1 MKKIGLINK
10 DLKRIIITTLSQS
23 EFAKEGGRF
32 VIAGITSTL
41 LTITLYQICLFFFSP
56 LISCTL
62 SWIIGI
68 SMMIL
73 VYPAYI
79 FKKKSSTISEKLA
92 IISWYLIIFII
103 SASLINLFI
112 YFKINSR
119 VAIFI
124 SLIFATPIN
133 FLGLRFIL
141 KR

>member
-41 LTITLYQICLFFFSP
+41 LTITLYQICLVFFSP
-56 LISCTL
+56 LMSCTL

-103 SASLINLFI
+103 SASLINLFV

>member
-32 VIAGITSTL
+32 VISGITSTL
-41 LTITLYQICLFFFSP
+41 LTITLYQICLVFFSP
-56 LISCTL
+56 LMSCTL

>member
-1 MKKIGLINK
+1 MRKISLINK
-10 DLKRIIITTLSQS
+10 YLRRIIITTPSQS

-32 VIAGITSTL
+32 IIAGITSTI
-41 LTITLYQICLFFFSP
+41 LTITLYQVGLVFFSP
-56 LISCTL
+56 LISCAL
-62 SWIIGI
+62 SWVIGI
-68 SMMIL
+68 SFMIL

-79 FKKKSSTISEKLA
+79 FKKKSSTTSEKLA

-119 VAIFI
+119 IAIFI

-133 FLGLRFIL
+133 FLGMRFIL